1 VIKETQRI
9 AAVTMTPGKTRTFP
23 YFKVQARDP
32 VTLSWK
38 DHRKEAFDDEA
49 SAQAYRKT
57 VAARIETRIMKWE
70 RTGSEPLK
78 DASV

>member
-1 VIKETQRI
+1 
-9 AAVTMTPGKTRTFP
+9 VTMTPGKTRKFP

-49 SAQAYRKT
+49 SAQAYRT
-57 VAARIETRIMKWE
+57 ALAPGIVSRVVKWE
-70 RTGSEPLK
+70 RSGSEPLK
-78 DASV
+78 DKSE